1 MAQIEQKEVTMSNNN
16 VLLPK
21 KQYKRRFEVT
31 EIDKNDL
38 EAVLD
43 MGVASLKGHRAKYP
57 ETPDGLEQFKQTTY
71 EYFEY
76 VQNCNKEDD
85 REHKL
90 IPDIESWAVFL
101 GITRMTLLTYE
112 KTRNA
117 EWQDFILRGKD
128 LITAAKKQLIFRQKI
143 PAVIGIFD
151 LTNNSGYV
159 NASEFKLKPETEKP
173 ERKVLTVDELP
184 ILGKDGKLHDR
195 SEIEK
200 LPKLKALPKDDN
212 VTE

>member
-1 MAQIEQKEVTMSNNN
+1 MRNDDI
-16 VLLPK
+16 LLPE
-21 KQYKRRFEVT
+21 KQYKRRFEVK

-43 MGVASLKGHRAKYP
+43 MGLESLRGRKAKYP
-57 ETPDGLEQFKQTTY
+57 ETPDGLEQFRQTTF

-76 VQNCNKEDD
+76 VQKCNKEDD

-112 KTRNA
+112 KTRNR
-117 EWQDFILRGKD
+117 EWQDFILRSKD
-128 LITAAKKQLIFRQKI
+128 LITATKKQLIFRQKI

-159 NASEFKLKPETEKP
+159 NASEFKLKPETNESK
-173 ERKVLTVDELP
+173 RRVLRAEELP
-184 ILGKDGKLHDR
+184 RLGFYENAHKDSDT
-195 SEIEK
+195 
-200 LPKLKALPKDDN
+200 D
-212 VTE
+212 

>member
-1 MAQIEQKEVTMSNNN
+1 MDKDKM
-16 VLLPK
+16 LPA
-21 KQYKRRFEVT
+21 KQYKRRFDVT
-31 EIDKNDL
+31 EIDKDDL

-43 MGVASLKGHRAKYP
+43 MGVASLRGQKPKYP
-57 ETPDGLEQFKQTTY
+57 ETQSGLELFKQTTY

-76 VQNCNKEDD
+76 VQKCNKEDE

-90 IPDIESWAVFL
+90 IPDVESWAVFL

-112 KTRNA
+112 KTRNK

-159 NASEFKLKPETEKP
+159 NASEFKIKPDAQIQEKKP
-173 ERKVLTVDELP
+173 LSATELP
-184 ILGKDGKLHDR
+184 YLGKDGELH
-195 SEIEK
+195 EITDI
-200 LPKLKALPKDDN
+200 DD
-212 VTE
+212 VPRAHARD